1 MITEELYQ
9 LYQKELVSWCRRM
22 TGNYEV
28 SEDLVQEA
36 FMRAMLHEDVL
47 QGLTVSQQRAWLYR
61 TVKNLYVDKIRHIKK
76 ETIMEDV
83 PEQDLESGMSETEF
97 SALEWRELIEKLPG
111 MEGVLFCLRYLEGYN
126 SSQLGEL
133 FSLPSGTVRAKLSS
147 ARKHLKEELERDFTR
162 R

>member
-9 LYQKELVSWCRRM
+9 LYQKELVSWCQRM
-22 TGNYEV
+22 TGNYAA

-47 QGLTVSQQRAWLYR
+47 EGLSEKQRRAWLYR
-61 TVKNLYVDKIRHIKK
+61 TVKNLYVDKIRHIRK
-76 ETIMEDV
+76 ETTMEDV
-83 PEQDLESGMSETEF
+83 PEQDLEPGISETEF
-97 SALEWRELIEKLPG
+97 SALEWRELIGKLPG
-111 MEGVLFCLRYLEGYN
+111 IEGALFSLRYLEGYN

-133 FSLPSGTVRAKLSS
+133 FSLPPGTVRAKLSS
-147 ARKHLKEELERDFTR
+147 ARKHLREELERDFTR